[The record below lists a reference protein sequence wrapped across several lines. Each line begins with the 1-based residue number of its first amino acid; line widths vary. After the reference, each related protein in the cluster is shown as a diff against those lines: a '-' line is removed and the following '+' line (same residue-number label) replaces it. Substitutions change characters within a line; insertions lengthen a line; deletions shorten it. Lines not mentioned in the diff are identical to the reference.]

1 MRIVTSLGWLLGL
14 GLIILLVVHYGAG
27 PLGHALAVAGAGMML
42 APLAHLPSLM
52 IDTLGWWWLL
62 SVERGR
68 PGYPWLLLYRWV
80 GVAVNGTLPVAQV
93 GGEVIRARLAAQGGA
108 GGAHAGASVVV
119 DLTLGLM
126 TQILFALIGLGLL
139 INHGQTPVGLGA
151 LALALLVFALMV
163 GAFATAQARGMF
175 RHLAGPVARFVG
187 GRGWRDLAGG
197 AAALD
202 QAVAG
207 IWRRPR
213 PVMAAASLR
222 LAGWVIGSLELY
234 VAFWLLGQPIGIG
247 EAVALEATAQVVRS
261 AAFVIPGGLGAQEGG
276 LVLAGSWLG
285 LPPEITLA
293 AALIKRA
300 RELIIGISGLVL
312 WSLIESARSASATRS

>member
-14 GLIILLVVHYGAG
+14 GLIVLLVLHYGAG
-27 PLGHALAVAGAGMML
+27 PLGHALAVAGAGLML
-42 APLAHLPSLM
+42 APVAHLPSLLV
-52 IDTLGWWWLL
+52 DTLGWWWLL
-62 SVERGR
+62 SAERGR
-68 PGYPWLLLYRWV
+68 PRYLWLLLYRWI

-93 GGEVIRARLAAQGGA
+93 GGEVIRARLAAQAGA

-126 TQILFALIGLGLL
+126 TQILFALVGLALL

-151 LALALLVFALMV
+151 LALALLLFAAV
-163 GAFATAQARGMF
+163 VAAFATAQARGLF
-175 RHLAGPVARFVG
+175 RHLAAPVARIIG

-197 AAALD
+197 ASALD
-202 QAVAG
+202 DAVAA

-213 PVMAAASLR
+213 PVVVAAVLR
-222 LAGWVIGSLELY
+222 FAGWLLGSLELW
-234 VAFWLLGQPIGIG
+234 VAFWVLGQPIALG
-247 EAVALEATAQVVRS
+247 EAIALEAAAQVVRS

-285 LPPEITLA
+285 LPPEVTLA

-300 RELIIGISGLVL
+300 RELIIGIGGLVL
-312 WSLIESARSASATRS
+312 WSLIETARSASATRS